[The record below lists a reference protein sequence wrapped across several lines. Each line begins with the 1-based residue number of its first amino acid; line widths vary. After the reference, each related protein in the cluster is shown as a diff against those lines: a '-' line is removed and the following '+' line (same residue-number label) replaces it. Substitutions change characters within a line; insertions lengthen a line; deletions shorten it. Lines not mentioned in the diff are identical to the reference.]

1 MAQPY
6 ERFMGAS
13 LNPLTRLR
21 GKKLIKHL
29 ETVRKKG
36 LNYHPSWCM
45 ICMPSWIKNSFFFLL
60 PCFYF
65 SLFMVIRMENSIW
78 QCPLLWEFNDDL
90 TMEMRSQLQSQCSKI
105 WTKIAN
111 LGIHITAGVNAI
123 PLVHTFFV
131 LFCFFQNTA
140 MLLMFKIKVSLKL
153 K

>member
-6 ERFMGAS
+6 ERFIEAS

-21 GKKLIKHL
+21 RKKLIKHL

-45 ICMPSWIKNSFFFLL
+45 YMLGICSDKEFFL
-60 PCFYF
+60 CFCF
-65 SLFMVIRMENSIW
+65 SFMVIRMENSIW

-123 PLVHTFFV
+123 PLVHTFFA

>member
-6 ERFMGAS
+6 ERFIEAS

-21 GKKLIKHL
+21 RKKLIKHL

-45 ICMPSWIKNSFFFLL
+45 YMLGICYCSDKEFFL
-60 PCFYF
+60 CFCF
-65 SLFMVIRMENSIW
+65 SFMVIRMENSIW

-123 PLVHTFFV
+123 PLVHTFFA

-140 MLLMFKIKVSLKL
+140 MSC
-153 K
+153 

>member
-6 ERFMGAS
+6 ERFIGAS

-21 GKKLIKHL
+21 RKKLIKHL
-29 ETVRKKG
+29 EPVRKKG

-45 ICMPSWIKNSFFFLL
+45 YAWIKIFFSFFFLA
-60 PCFYF
+60 FT

-105 WTKIAN
+105 WTKSAN
-111 LGIHITAGVNAI
+111 LGIQVHMHSELKAQITYLPN
-123 PLVHTFFV
+123 FV
-131 LFCFFQNTA
+131 YPEILYLY
-140 MLLMFKIKVSLKL
+140 LLCLSHCVC
-153 K
+153 